1 MEAIA
6 AQRSSQ
12 RGSSLR
18 RLGVACAVFVSA
30 VILWGG
36 YDHHW
41 HWTGLGSSVTLWDW
55 LHLLLLPLAAAV
67 VPLWAQHGR
76 ELDGRRRAWLAMTA
90 ASFAVLVVCG
100 YAFNLHWTGFPG
112 NRLWD
117 WLELLVLP
125 LAVATFPVWRE
136 LSDGLTRRHK
146 IGAAVGLVVFAIVVV
161 GGYSFGWKW
170 TGFQGNTLFDWLE
183 LLAAPIALPLLLA
196 PAVKTWVTAG
206 LPDEV
211 PDATPAPTPSVSAEA
226 SAT

>member
-1 MEAIA
+1 M
-6 AQRSSQ
+6 
-12 RGSSLR
+12 
-18 RLGVACAVFVSA
+18 
-30 VILWGG
+30 
-36 YDHHW
+36 
-41 HWTGLGSSVTLWDW
+41 
-55 LHLLLLPLAAAV
+55 LLLPLAAAV

-76 ELDGRRRAWLAMTA
+76 ELDGRHRAWLAVTA
-90 ASFAVLVVCG
+90 ASFAVLVMCG

-125 LAVATFPVWRE
+125 LAVATFPVWYE
-136 LSDGLTRRHK
+136 LSDGLTPRHK
-146 IGAAVGLVVFAIVVV
+146 IGAAVGIAVFAIVVV

-196 PAVKTWVTAG
+196 PAVKTWMTAG
-206 LPDEV
+206 LPEED
-211 PDATPAPTPSVSAEA
+211 PDSTPAPTPSAPAEA